1 MNPARVTWLGI
12 GVNITLGAL
21 KVTLGISLRAQAL
34 VADGLHSISDL
45 LTDAAV
51 LAGLRV
57 SSKPADAD
65 HHYGHR
71 RVTTFVTMVIGIVL
85 VISAAWI
92 VYRAIATYDEPHAL
106 TQAGIAFWA
115 AAASVAPKEF
125 LYRVTR
131 GVGVSAGDASLVA
144 NAWHH
149 RTDAFT
155 SIAAAAGLA
164 GVAIG
169 GPKWAFLDHI
179 TAVVLAAFLAVA
191 AIRFIGESVA
201 ELTDTAPPA
210 PVVECIE
217 HAISET
223 PGVLGFHALRVRKL
237 GGALGLDVHIF
248 VKPELSVVQG
258 HDLATAVRGR
268 VLACGCDVI
277 EAVVHVE
284 PHISESNT
292 VEASPS

>member
-1 MNPARVTWLGI
+1 MSPTRVTWLGI
-12 GVNITLGAL
+12 AVNIALSVIKVALGLTLN
-21 KVTLGISLRAQAL
+21 AQTL

-71 RVTTFVTMVIGIVL
+71 RVTTLVTMIIGAVL
-85 VISAAWI
+85 VMSAAWI
-92 VYRAIATYDEPHAL
+92 VYRAIATYGEPHPVTRA
-106 TQAGIAFWA
+106 AVAFWV

-131 GVGVSAGDASLVA
+131 AVGIRVGDSSVVA

-155 SIAAAAGLA
+155 SVAAAAGLA

-169 GPKWAFLDHI
+169 GPDWAFLDHI
-179 TAVVLAAFLAVA
+179 TAIVLAAFLAVA
-191 AIRFIGESVA
+191 AVRFIGESIA
-201 ELTDTAPPA
+201 ELTDAAPPS
-210 PVVECIE
+210 PVVRCIE
-217 HAISET
+217 DAISGT

-237 GGALGLDVHIF
+237 GGALGLDVTVLVAPH
-248 VKPELSVVQG
+248 LSVIEG
-258 HDLATAVRGR
+258 HDLASAVRRR
-268 VLACGCDVI
+268 VLGCGCNVI

-284 PHISESNT
+284 PYDDDARTRDEL
-292 VEASPS
+292 P